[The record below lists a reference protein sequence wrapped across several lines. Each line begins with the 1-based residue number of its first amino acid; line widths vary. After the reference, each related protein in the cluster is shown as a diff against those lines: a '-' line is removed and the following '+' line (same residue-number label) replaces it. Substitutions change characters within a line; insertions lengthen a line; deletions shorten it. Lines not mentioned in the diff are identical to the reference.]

1 MIWWR
6 AGAYAALAAAIFGA
20 GWTANGW
27 RIEGQNAAA
36 LKQAVEARDKAAADL
51 ADMSRKAS
59 EAEARRLVAEL
70 DRAHLAQ
77 QLEDEARE
85 DPDAS
90 GGLPVGRVL
99 RLNRR

>member
-6 AGAYAALAAAIFGA
+6 AGAYVALAAALFGA
-20 GWTANGW
+20 GWTVNGW

-36 LKQAVEARDKAAADL
+36 LTQAVEARDKAAAEL

-59 EAEARRLVAEL
+59 DAEAARLIAEL

-77 QLEDEARE
+77 QLEDEARA
-85 DPDAS
+85 DTDAS
-90 GGLPVGRVL
+90 GGLPLGRVL
-99 RLNRR
+99 RLNLR